1 MRILISGGAGFIGSH
16 VADACLEAGH
26 RVAVVDSLC
35 KGRREHVSP
44 AAAFHPLDLF
54 SPELA
59 DVFTAMHP
67 EVVCHHA
74 AQVAVGYS
82 LDHPE
87 EDATQNL
94 LGSLRLLEHCRAAG
108 VRKII
113 YASTVGVYGEPR
125 SLPVAEDHPVDPL
138 SPYAASKHAVEH
150 YLRLYRTNWGL
161 DYTVLRYANV
171 YGPRQDPHGEAGVV
185 AIFARRLLA
194 GESTVINGTGE
205 QTRDFV
211 YVGDVVRGNLLA
223 LEHGSGEIL
232 NLGTGVETSINALHT
247 LLAGLVDPAAV
258 PIHAPAK
265 EGEIFRIRLDCRR
278 AEASLGWRP
287 TVPLAEGLRRTVEFF
302 RRHADG
308 QG

>member
-26 RVAVVDSLC
+26 RVAVVDSLRT
-35 KGRREHVSP
+35 GRRENIP
-44 AAAFHPLDLF
+44 AAAAFHSLDLF

-59 DVFTAMHP
+59 EVFRTFRP

-74 AQVAVGYS
+74 AQVQVGYS
-82 LDHPE
+82 LEHPE

-94 LGSLRLLEHCRAAG
+94 LSSVRLLEHCRAAG
-108 VRKII
+108 VRKVL
-113 YASTVGVYGEPR
+113 YASTVGVYGEPQT
-125 SLPVAEDHPVDPL
+125 LPVSEDHPVDPL

-150 YLRLYRTNWGL
+150 YLRLYRVNWGL

-185 AIFARRLLA
+185 AIFTRRLLA
-194 GESTVINGTGE
+194 GESAVIHGAGE

-211 YVGDVVRGNLLA
+211 HVEDVARANLLS
-223 LEHGSGEIL
+223 LERGSAAVL
-232 NLGTGVETSINALHT
+232 NVGTGVETSVTRLYALLAELTGSAAAALH
-247 LLAGLVDPAAV
+247 G
-258 PIHAPAK
+258 PAK
-265 EGEIFRIRLDCRR
+265 AGEIFRIRLDCRH
-278 AEASLGWRP
+278 AEKSLGWRA

-302 RRHADG
+302 RRQADG
-308 QG
+308 PG